1 MPNTVIAVLSSGESG
16 NTPSLGV
23 LANGELALNYADSV
37 LYFKTTS
44 NSLGS
49 IRTTEPSGLDGELQ
63 FNDSGN
69 FGSDANL
76 SFDKTTGVFSTS
88 NVTSESIATNTYI
101 QFSDGT
107 KQYTA
112 NAGEGGGSSSSTVI
126 TFNVAPPETGN
137 SVGDIWIDANT
148 GIKFEYFEDS
158 DSSQW
163 IEFGSLGYEDTP
175 LNLSN
180 VGSSIVSSVSNTY
193 DLGSDVRSWRDLYI
207 SGGISGNVTPLI
219 SNTFNLGSPTYTWKN
234 IYVSGEVTGNLIPS
248 ANVTYD
254 LGTSSNRWRDLYLSG
269 TTLNLG
275 GLKMSILDSSTFAL
289 IPEITSNVPDPK
301 AFIYTATGAM
311 TVVDTTSGNVAPS
324 VLSNIAITTSDTMMT
339 LSSNVT
345 SNVSIRPGKNY
356 LSVGPL
362 TIASNVEITIE
373 DGGEWTIV

>member
-1 MPNTVIAVLSSGESG
+1 MPNTVIALLSSGESG

-49 IRTTEPSGLDGELQ
+49 IRTTEPSGLDGEIQ
-63 FNDSGN
+63 YNDSGVL
-69 FGSDANL
+69 GSNGSL
-76 SFDKTTGVFSTS
+76 TFDKTTGVFSTS

-112 NAGEGGGSSSSTVI
+112 NAGEGGGSSSSPVI

-148 GIKFEYFEDS
+148 GIKFEYVEDS

-163 IEFGSLGYEDTP
+163 IEFGSLGYEDVPFDLT
-175 LNLSN
+175 NIA
-180 VGSSIVSSVSNTY
+180 SSIVSSVNNTY
-193 DLGSDVRSWRDLYI
+193 DLGSSTRGWRDVYI
-207 SGGISGNVTPLI
+207 SGSISGNLIPLT
-219 SNTFNLGSPTYTWKN
+219 SDSYNLGSTSYTWKN
-234 IYVSGEVTGNLIPS
+234 IFISGEVTGNLIPS
-248 ANVTYD
+248 SNVTYD

-275 GLKMSILDSSTFAL
+275 GLKMSMLNSSTFAL
-289 IPEITSNVPDPK
+289 IPQISTNVPNPK
-301 AFIYTATGAM
+301 AFIYTANGAM
-311 TVVDTTSGNVAPS
+311 TVVDTTSGNVASS

-345 SNVSIRPGKNY
+345 SNVSIRPGKNH
-356 LSVGPL
+356 LSVGPI
-362 TIASNVEITIE
+362 TVASNVEIIIE